1 MEGFIDSSLLIPD
14 RFSKVLRSDSNGRPD
29 HAEPARDLV
38 EEFERP
44 VVDVRLL
51 EFKVVLQAAGQQM
64 RHCFSCLVVSLLNLV
79 FINVRTDGNCA
90 LHTASMF
97 PTI

>member
-44 VVDVRLL
+44 VVDVCLL

-64 RHCFSCLVVSLLNLV
+64 RHCFSCLVVSLLPGFLTSKSCV
-79 FINVRTDGNCA
+79 HQYKDGWKLC
-90 LHTASMF
+90 T
-97 PTI
+97 